1 MEATSLNILT
11 PRQQSIYRFVEQF
24 IHERG
29 YSPTYRE
36 IGHHFAIAPKNAR
49 ERILVLARKGMLS
62 CEEGTAR
69 SIVLGN
75 KIYARR

>member
-1 MEATSLNILT
+1 MLTNRQREVLQYLREYQEA
-11 PRQQSIYRFVEQF
+11 Q
-24 IHERG
+24 G

-36 IGHHFAIAPKNAR
+36 IGRHFEIAPKNAR
-49 ERILVLARKGMLS
+49 KRILVLARKGMLS

-75 KIYARR
+75 ESDTR